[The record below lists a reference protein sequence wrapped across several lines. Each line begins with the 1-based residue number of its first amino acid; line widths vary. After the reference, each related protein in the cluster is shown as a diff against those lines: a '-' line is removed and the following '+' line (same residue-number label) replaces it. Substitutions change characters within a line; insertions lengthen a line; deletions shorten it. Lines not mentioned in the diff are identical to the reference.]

1 MSTATVNS
9 ETRIIN
15 ELIRN
20 AFKHRKVNGVT
31 ARFTTSPRKNATMQ
45 VFKMD
50 TAENV
55 DAAVED
61 VLNELK
67 HQEIAGWSRFQ
78 GKSKSG
84 GTVTGLKKIA

>member
-1 MSTATVNS
+1 MSTATVNG

-15 ELIRN
+15 ELIKN
-20 AFKHRKVNGVT
+20 AFKYRKVNGVT

-45 VFKMD
+45 VFKMN
-50 TAENV
+50 TADNV
-55 DAAVED
+55 EAAVED
-61 VLNELK
+61 VLKELQ
-67 HQEIAGWSRFQ
+67 HQEITGWSKFQ